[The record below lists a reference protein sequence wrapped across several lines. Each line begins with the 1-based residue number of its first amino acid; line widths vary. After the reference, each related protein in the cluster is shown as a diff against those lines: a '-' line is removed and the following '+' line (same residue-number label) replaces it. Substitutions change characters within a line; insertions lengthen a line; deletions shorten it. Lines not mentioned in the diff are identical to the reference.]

1 MGRAR
6 IVNNI
11 GIGLVEGTFLNN
23 GTTTANSTTSAFT
36 ESMLDD
42 DQVAAGLIGGNSI
55 AGLTTTYPLFGA
67 VKALSEDQD
76 SGHPARA
83 VVQIKGVAQMLAT
96 STWYVN
102 AATVPMGKHNGH
114 VYVMTTTNVADFITT
129 RGKVI
134 NTHSTNRVDVLF

>member
-1 MGRAR
+1 MGLAR
-6 IVNNI
+6 VVNNI

-23 GTTTANSTTSAFT
+23 GTTTANGTTSAFSET
-36 ESMLDD
+36 MLDA
-42 DQVAAGLIGGNSI
+42 DQVAAALIGANSV
-55 AGLTTTYPLFGA
+55 ATLTTTYPLFGA
-67 VKALSEDQD
+67 VKALSEDEAN
-76 SGHPARA
+76 GHPQRA

-102 AATVPMGKHNGH
+102 ADTRPMGKLHGH

-129 RGKVI
+129 RGQVI